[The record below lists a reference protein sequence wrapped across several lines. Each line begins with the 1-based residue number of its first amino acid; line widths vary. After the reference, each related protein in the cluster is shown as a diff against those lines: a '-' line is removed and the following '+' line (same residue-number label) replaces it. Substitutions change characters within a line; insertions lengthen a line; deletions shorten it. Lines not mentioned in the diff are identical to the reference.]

1 MTRQHYTEA
10 KTLANTRSKTWTPS
24 SSPPRASSS
33 APKQWPQRCI
43 AATLILS
50 MPLGTFEF
58 VESRATSGRTTNNG
72 VPGLSF
78 GRTTARPT
86 LVSSFYCLNGTESR
100 RSHGTTENKRAANLS
115 SAHVACQRVTGGGR
129 RVFVVERRT
138 DVRTTTTFRTKR
150 PWQPAKKGQWD
161 CLLLPIPPPP
171 VPLPFLPFCARVRVF
186 LICIEAR
193 ASKHFFTA
201 EKKRVRVA
209 SSSRRSFPLLC
220 FVGFCGSACVS
231 PACNS
236 RRFDCAASLRPFCSV
251 REATDEGGFPLRWQR
266 L

>member
-1 MTRQHYTEA
+1 MTRQHYTKA
-10 KTLANTRSKTWTPS
+10 KTSANTRSKTWTPS

-43 AATLILS
+43 AATQILPT
-50 MPLGTFEF
+50 PLGTFEF

-78 GRTTARPT
+78 GRTAARPT

-115 SAHVACQRVTGGGR
+115 SAHVVCQRVAAGGRR

-150 PWQPAKKGQWD
+150 PWRPVKKGQWD
-161 CLLLPIPPPP
+161 GLLSPYPPTSR
-171 VPLPFLPFCARVRVF
+171 PLPPSHFCHFVRV
-186 LICIEAR
+186 C
-193 ASKHFFTA
+193 
-201 EKKRVRVA
+201 V
-209 SSSRRSFPLLC
+209 C
-220 FVGFCGSACVS
+220 F
-231 PACNS
+231 
-236 RRFDCAASLRPFCSV
+236 
-251 REATDEGGFPLRWQR
+251 
-266 L
+266 